1 LAELERVEFPARLW
15 RAIATGLIALAMIGI
30 WSTARVF
37 SGTVDEPAHL
47 AAGMQWLTTGAYT
60 YDLQHPPLGRIAAA
74 LGPFIHGGH
83 TLGAAGVFDEGA
95 GLLGTGQH
103 YVDTL
108 ASARHG
114 EIVFFGVLAIVVWA
128 WGRRMV
134 GEFGAVLA
142 VMFVVT
148 NPNLLAHAGLATTD
162 IACAATTTLALYL
175 TVRWTDRP
183 SWANTIVLGVAIGLA
198 VGSRLSS
205 VAFLGAA
212 LVSCYLLRAWARRSW
227 SLGSELDASHWALRI
242 GASVIV
248 FALVVWALYRFDVG
262 RVSPGGIL
270 VPAPAFVAGID
281 RFLLHGGS
289 GHPSF
294 LLGRPGNH
302 GWWYY
307 FPVALAVKTP
317 IPLLLLSVGGAFED
331 LRALRERRDWST
343 AVPLVAA
350 LAMLAVAMVVRV
362 DLGIRLILPIYA
374 LLAIVA
380 SQGALGL
387 LRQTPAIA
395 ARGAVAALAAW
406 SVVSVA
412 RSYPDHLA
420 YFNALAGAHPER
432 ILVDSNLDW
441 GQDLY
446 RLRDTIVARGIRDSV
461 RVAYFGTADLEA
473 AGVPNARQLGLH
485 ERASGWVAASETYLA
500 GEWVGG
506 AYAWLLEQPPAARIG
521 RSMRLWYVPP
531 SRAATITRDSS
542 RR

>member
-1 LAELERVEFPARLW
+1 LAELERRAPSARLS
-15 RAIATGLIALAMIGI
+15 RAIAASLIALATISV

-37 SGTVDEPAHL
+37 SGTVDEPAHF

-74 LGPFIHGGH
+74 LGPFLRGERS
-83 TLGAAGVFDEGA
+83 LGAPGVFDEGA
-95 GLLGTGQH
+95 GLLGTGRH

-114 EIVFFGVLAIVVWA
+114 EIVFFVVLAIVVWA
-128 WGRRMV
+128 WGRRLI
-134 GEFGAVLA
+134 GELGAAVAVL
-142 VMFVVT
+142 FVVT

-162 IACAATTTLALYL
+162 IGCAATTTLALYL
-175 TVRWTDRP
+175 TVRWIDRP
-183 SWANTIVLGVAIGLA
+183 SWANTIAFGAAIGLA
-198 VGSRLSS
+198 AGSRLSS
-205 VAFLGAA
+205 LAFLGAA
-212 LVSCYLLRAWARRSW
+212 FASCYLLRAWAHRAW
-227 SLGSELDASHWALRI
+227 SLGSELDAGRWTARI
-242 GASVIV
+242 AGSVVV
-248 FALVVWALYRFDVG
+248 FGFVVWALYRFGVG
-262 RVSPGGIL
+262 RLSPNGVLI
-270 VPAPAFVAGID
+270 PAPAFVAGID
-281 RFLLHGGS
+281 RFLLHGSS

-317 IPLLLLSVGGAFED
+317 LPLLLLSVAGGFEA
-331 LRALRERRDWST
+331 LRTLRERRDWPT

-362 DLGIRLILPIYA
+362 DLGIRLVLPIYA

-380 SQGALGL
+380 AQGALAL
-387 LRQTPAIA
+387 LRQTPAGIA
-395 ARGAVAALAAW
+395 RTAVAALAAW

-420 YFNALAGAHPER
+420 YFNVLAGDHPER
-432 ILVDSNLDW
+432 VLVDSNLDW

-446 RLRDTIVARGIRDSV
+446 RLRDTLVARGIRDSV
-461 RVAYFGTADLEA
+461 RVAYFGTADLAA

-506 AYAWLLEQPPAARIG
+506 AYAWLLDQPPAARIG
-521 RSMRLWYVPP
+521 RSMRLWYIAP
-531 SRAATITRDSS
+531 SRAASITMDSS
-542 RR
+542 PR